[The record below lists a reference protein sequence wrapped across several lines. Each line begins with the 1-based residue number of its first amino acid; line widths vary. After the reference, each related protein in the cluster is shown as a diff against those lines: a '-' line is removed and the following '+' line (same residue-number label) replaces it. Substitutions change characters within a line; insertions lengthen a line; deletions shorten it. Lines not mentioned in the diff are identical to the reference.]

1 MTALFDPIVLTYLLA
16 VLTVAN
22 LWRKRR
28 ETRRRLLLATVPLVL
43 VVLCSLPVCS
53 YFAKASLEWR
63 YPPMEQRP
71 GDAEAIVVLGGYVHT
86 LDTARE
92 WQFRIGKKYE
102 LAADTYYRCLRAAEV
117 YHQGEPLPVV
127 VSGGQANAAGEGPPL
142 AQVMHDFLL
151 ELGVRSEDLVDE
163 AESHNTYENAV
174 QTARLLQER
183 GIHSIVLV
191 TDARHLHRA
200 VGCFRKQGLE
210 VTPCGCRYGANH
222 FDLQLSSFMPN
233 PVAIRQCQAV
243 CHEWFGVAWYKLRDA
258 L

>member
-1 MTALFDPIVLTYLLA
+1 MTALLDPIVLTYLLA
-16 VLTVAN
+16 VLTFAN

-28 ETRRRLLLATVPLVL
+28 ETRRRLLLATLPFGL
-43 VVLCSLPVCS
+43 VVVCSLPVCS
-53 YFAKASLEWR
+53 YFAQASLEWR

-71 GDAEAIVVLGGYVHT
+71 EDAEAIVVLGGYAHT

-102 LAADTYYRCLRAAEV
+102 MASDTFYRCLRASEV

-127 VSGGQANAAGEGPPL
+127 VSGGQPNPAAEGPPL

-151 ELGVRSEDLVDE
+151 ELGVRSKDLVDE
-163 AESHNTYENAV
+163 AESRSTYENAV
-174 QTARLLQER
+174 QTAKVLQER
-183 GIHSIVLV
+183 GIHKIVLV

-210 VTPCGCRYGANH
+210 VTPCGCRYGADQ
-222 FDLQLSSFMPN
+222 FDYHLSNFVPN
-233 PVAIRQCQAV
+233 PVAMRHCQSV
-243 CHEWFGVAWYKLRDA
+243 CHEWLGVAWYKLSNW